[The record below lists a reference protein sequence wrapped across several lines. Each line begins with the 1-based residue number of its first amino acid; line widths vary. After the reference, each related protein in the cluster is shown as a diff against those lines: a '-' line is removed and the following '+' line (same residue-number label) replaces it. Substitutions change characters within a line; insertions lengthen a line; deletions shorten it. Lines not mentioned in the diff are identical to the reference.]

1 LLLHFLEHPVKL
13 LILEFDVDVLSF
25 ELVNLLFDLT
35 LRNQFHF
42 HLFYLPPQ
50 SIILSP
56 QSIILLLQNLNL
68 SLQNLNLLLQ
78 NLNLSLQ
85 NVNLSLQ
92 NVNRLRL
99 FLHILLPLMHLL
111 AITVDSL
118 FV

>member
-1 LLLHFLEHPVKL
+1 MLLHFLEHPVKL

-68 SLQNLNLLLQ
+68 SLQNV
-78 NLNLSLQ
+78 NLSLQ
-85 NVNLSLQ
+85 NINLSLQ
-92 NVNRLRL
+92 NVNRPRL